1 LSVTAYTSHPKDRMG
16 YPRKQLYMS
25 GRKGHI
31 AHANHLV
38 GWFQREK
45 LNFIFYIFHIPWKE
59 VVKDSMIFRQE
70 NNIFPMTY
78 GKLHTFKKQ
87 TTV

>member
-1 LSVTAYTSHPKDRMG
+1 MG
-16 YPRKQLYMS
+16 YPRKQLYKS
-25 GRKGHI
+25 GRKGHTVL
-31 AHANHLV
+31 ANHLM

-45 LNFIFYIFHIPWKE
+45 PNFISYICHIPWKE

-70 NNIFPMTY
+70 NNVFPMTY

-87 TTV
+87 KTV